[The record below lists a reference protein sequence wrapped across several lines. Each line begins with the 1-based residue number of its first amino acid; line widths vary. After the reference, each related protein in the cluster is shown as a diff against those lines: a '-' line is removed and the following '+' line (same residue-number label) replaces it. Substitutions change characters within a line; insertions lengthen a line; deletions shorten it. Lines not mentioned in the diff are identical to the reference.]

1 MQHEFDSLADRMH
14 RICGRS
20 RIYFFENEGNWGDA
34 LIRAGTLRFLRHYGF
49 DLIELT
55 SNRQKLPPF
64 AWFRSNVL
72 IYGGGGGWC
81 SLWNHA
87 HAILQRQAR
96 HFDQIVV
103 LPSTFEHAY
112 ELENATFFC
121 RDRFESQE
129 AMPEATFCHDMAFF
143 LGRQYQSTGEG
154 TGSFFRTDP
163 ESSGRVEI
171 PDGNCDLSCEGDH
184 RRAIDP
190 FFDRIAAFRVIR
202 TDRLHVAIAAC
213 LLGRE
218 LHFYPGSYFKNR
230 AVFLSSMEGRFEG
243 VTFHSV

>member
-1 MQHEFDSLADRMH
+1 MLAERMH

-20 RIYFFENEGNWGDA
+20 RIYFYANEGNWGDA
-34 LIRAGTLRFLRHYGF
+34 LIRAGTLAFLRHNGF
-49 DLIELT
+49 DFVELT
-55 SNRQKLPPF
+55 SCRRRDWPS

-81 SLWNHA
+81 SLWNRA
-87 HAILQRQAR
+87 HAMLQRRAK
-96 HFDQIVV
+96 HFDQIIV
-103 LPSTFEHAY
+103 LPSTFERAYQLEHA
-112 ELENATFFC
+112 AFFC

-129 AMPEATFCHDMAFF
+129 AMPEAVFCHDMAFF
-143 LGRQYQSTGEG
+143 LGRQHRAAGEG

-163 ESSGRVEI
+163 ESSGRIEI

-184 RRAIDP
+184 RTEIGP

-243 VTFHSV
+243 VHFHEI